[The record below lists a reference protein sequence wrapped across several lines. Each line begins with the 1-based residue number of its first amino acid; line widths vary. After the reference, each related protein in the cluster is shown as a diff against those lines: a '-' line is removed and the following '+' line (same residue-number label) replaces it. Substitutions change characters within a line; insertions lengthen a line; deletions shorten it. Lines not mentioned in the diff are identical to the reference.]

1 MQRKRTLSDMQVIVD
16 SIISYNG
23 QTDRLHMETTGKLY
37 EKNGTWYLF
46 YKEPEDSSLA
56 GVTTTIKAT
65 GNCVS
70 ILRSEPYASRIIV
83 EPGKTF
89 FTTYQTAGGIFDLEV
104 RGQRVAVLMRENG
117 GEIRLQYGLLEQ
129 TVSMT
134 IQVKESV

>member
-1 MQRKRTLSDMQVIVD
+1 MQVIVD

-37 EKNGTWYLF
+37 EKNGTWYLL
-46 YKEPEDSSLA
+46 YKEPEDSGLA
-56 GVTTTIKAT
+56 GVTTTIKAI

-70 ILRSEPYASRIIV
+70 ILRSEPFASRIIV

-89 FTTYQTAGGIFDLEV
+89 LTTYPTAGGMFDLEV
-104 RGQRVAVLMRENG
+104 YGERVAVLLRENG
-117 GEIRLQYGLLEQ
+117 GEIRLQYRLLEQ